1 MPFGENVTDLTES
14 VWPFNMFNLSP
25 SDASQTR
32 TDSSLMWVWGGFYR
46 GKYLHTL
53 LEGEKGFVGGLRFEA
68 MFWEMEKSATKS
80 IVREKVG
87 F

>member
-1 MPFGENVTDLTES
+1 
-14 VWPFNMFNLSP
+14 
-25 SDASQTR
+25 
-32 TDSSLMWVWGGFYR
+32 MWVWGGFYR
-46 GKYLHTL
+46 GKCLHTL